1 MSNHK
6 PAAGY
11 LSLCPPPVEDGD
23 PGPQEEYGGWTED
36 PFAQPVDRLK
46 VGREMMNRALLA
58 VCADQTTPVERAA
71 AAGALVAD
79 IPALAEVARVDQA
92 AWAAWCASVGI
103 VYGFGG
109 YLDRISRAVDAE
121 VTAAKARD
129 RASVQKQA
137 GLGFRDRL
145 RRTEAGEVK
154 PTYGNIV
161 TILKGDPRYQTLRM
175 STLGNI
181 IELDGAELKEDT
193 ATADL
198 CEWLRDTYG
207 MDAAEQ
213 PAKSALCAVAQGRP
227 YSPVVDYLESIRG
240 RGSDGVIGRLL
251 TDGLGIVAPTDG
263 PDSPASVRHRMY
275 ATMLGQFMISAV
287 ARAMKPGCKVDVALI
302 LVGEQGAKKSS
313 FLATLFGKAPNGSLF
328 FADSPIKIDSKD
340 GAMQLARV
348 WGYEAAELDSF
359 TTRSAE
365 AVKQF
370 LSSSVDC
377 YRPPYGRL
385 TVTFPR
391 HTVLCGSV
399 NPSGGK
405 GGTATFLTDSSGSR
419 RFWILTVP
427 ENWVCPIAKVTA
439 LRDEAWAWALSEYE
453 AGTRWW
459 LERDEDIAREKDAQ
473 QYQVDDPW
481 QEPVA
486 EWLFRTG
493 SANFT
498 TRDVLVGA
506 LKCEEKDHTTRDA
519 ARVRSILVRLGWAE
533 KASPT
538 GFRGK
543 RVWQFVA
550 SAS

>member
-1 MSNHK
+1 MSHTK
-6 PAAGY
+6 GH
-11 LSLCPPPVEDGD
+11 LSLVPPPVEDGD
-23 PGPQEEYGGWTED
+23 PGPQEEYGGGWNED
-36 PFAQPVDRLK
+36 PFAKPTDRLE
-46 VGREMMNRALLA
+46 VGREMMRLAAVALGA
-58 VCADQTTPVERAA
+58 AQTTPVERATVA
-71 AAGALVAD
+71 ATLVAD
-79 IPALAEVARVDQA
+79 IPALAEMARREPP
-92 AWAAWCASVGI
+92 AWEGWCASVGI
-103 VYGFGG
+103 IYGFGG
-109 YLDRISRAVDAE
+109 YLDRIRRAVDAE
-121 VTAAKARD
+121 VVAAKARD
-129 RASVQKQA
+129 RAVAQKQA
-137 GLGFRDRL
+137 GCGFRDRL
-145 RRTEAGEVK
+145 RRSESGEVK

-161 TILKGDPRYQTLRM
+161 TILKGDPKFASLRM
-175 STLGNI
+175 STLGNV
-181 IELDGAELKEDT
+181 IELDGAEIKEDT

-198 CEWLRDTYG
+198 CEWLRDAYG

-227 YSPVVDYLESIRG
+227 YSPVVDYLESVRG

-251 TDGLGIVAPTDG
+251 TDGLGIVPPNDG
-263 PDSPASVRHRMY
+263 PDSPRAVRHRMY

-287 ARAMKPGCKVDVALI
+287 ARAMKPGSKVDVALI

-313 FLATLFGKAPNGSLF
+313 FLATLFGHGSNGSAF

-385 TVTFPR
+385 VATFPR

-439 LRDEAWAWALSEYE
+439 LRDEAWAWALAEYE

-459 LERDEDIAREKDAQ
+459 LEREEDIAREKDAA

-498 TRDVLVGA
+498 TRDVLVSA
-506 LKCEEKDHTTRDA
+506 IKAEEKDHTARHS

-538 GFRGK
+538 GYRGK
-543 RVWQFVA
+543 RVWQLVEPVTP
-550 SAS
+550 